1 MRDVGVGFIIGAS
14 VGFSMGF
21 LMFLMNW
28 LGV

>member
-14 VGFSMGF
+14 VGFAMGF
-21 LMFLMNW
+21 LMFLMHW